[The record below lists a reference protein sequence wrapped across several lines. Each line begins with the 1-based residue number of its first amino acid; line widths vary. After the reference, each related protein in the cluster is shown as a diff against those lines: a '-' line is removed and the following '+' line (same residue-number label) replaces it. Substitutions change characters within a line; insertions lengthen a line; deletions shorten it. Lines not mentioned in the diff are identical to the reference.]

1 MRRYKN
7 SFTMALAGLFLFVTL
22 STLTGCQ
29 TTSNRYIG
37 KTVPEPNRIPLPV
50 GKTQSSVWQTKD
62 LVFQYTCH
70 RESNKLSLTGELAL
84 DESYEQYSTIRYLN
98 LWVHFLDSEGNI
110 LDSKIVRS
118 VATQKAY
125 TGEKKKWD
133 VKSSLDL
140 PLTSTAA
147 TFSYSG
153 SVTGKGQGNWSFYKS
168 PTT

>member
-1 MRRYKN
+1 
-7 SFTMALAGLFLFVTL
+7 MAFAGLFLFVTL

-37 KTVPEPNRIPLPV
+37 LTVPEANRIHLPV
-50 GKTQSSVWQTKD
+50 GKTQSSAWQTKD
-62 LVFQYTCH
+62 LVFQYNCH
-70 RESNKLSLTGELAL
+70 RESNKLSLSGELAL
-84 DESYEQYSTIRYLN
+84 DESYEQYSIISYLT

-110 LDSKIVRS
+110 LNSKIAWS

-153 SVTGKGQGNWSFYKS
+153 LVTGKEQGSWSFYKS